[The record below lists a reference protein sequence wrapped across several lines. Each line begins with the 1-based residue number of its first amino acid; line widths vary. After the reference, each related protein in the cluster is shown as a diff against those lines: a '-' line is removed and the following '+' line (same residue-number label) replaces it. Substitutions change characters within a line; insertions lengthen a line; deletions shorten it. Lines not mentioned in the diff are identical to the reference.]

1 MSSRNFVRT
10 RALALALAA
19 SASPALAQ
27 DWQVN
32 PKVELGY
39 LYDDN
44 YRLNLPA
51 NANEVSG
58 GVLDAQAEFRNE
70 GQLTTFSFVP
80 RVHSTY
86 FPDDPDEDS
95 NDYFGLV
102 DLERRGQ
109 RLELGVRGDYSQ
121 ETVANSEQPTADI
134 DSGLGET
141 GGADAGIV
149 TVRNRRDLARLRP
162 TLEYEFAPRHRLE
175 VAADALD
182 ISFDEQIPGA
192 QVDYRSY
199 GGSIGYSFAF
209 SPRSTLT
216 VRGLASRYD
225 VDIEA
230 NSADALGLEAEWS
243 TSSSEVMQAFVRVGA
258 QQTRFDADPLTGAQE
273 EDDTGFLGGGGV
285 RWSVKLTE
293 IFFDATHSVG
303 PTGSGFVVERDQL
316 RLRLTHLFSP
326 RFSIFTGLRG
336 IQDQAVESDALY
348 RKRKYATSDLGFEWR
363 VLRQL
368 SVMASVDYTWQ
379 EFEGDT
385 QDATSSGAALSF
397 IYEPRRRE

>member
-1 MSSRNFVRT
+1 MSFRNFVRACAFAP
-10 RALALALAA
+10 ALAVGAP
-19 SASPALAQ
+19 PALAQ
-27 DWQVN
+27 DWQFN

-44 YRLNLPA
+44 YRLNLPEG
-51 NANEVSG
+51 ANEVSG
-58 GVLDAQAEFRNE
+58 GKLDAQAEMRAE

-95 NDYFGLV
+95 NDYFGRI

-109 RLELGVRGDYSQ
+109 RLELGIRADYSQ
-121 ETVANSEQPTADI
+121 ETVASSEQPTSDL
-134 DSGLGET
+134 DSGLGEA

-162 TLEYEFAPRHRLE
+162 TLEYEFTPRHRLE
-175 VAADALD
+175 VDADLLD
-182 ISFDEQIPGA
+182 VAFDQQLPGA
-192 QVDYRSY
+192 QVDYRNF
-199 GGSIGYSFAF
+199 GGSIGYAFAF
-209 SPRSTLT
+209 SQRSTLT

-230 NSADALGLEAEWS
+230 NSADAFGLEAEWS
-243 TSSSEVMQAFVRVGA
+243 TSSSEVMQAFVRAGA
-258 QQTRFDADPLTGAQE
+258 QQTRFDADPLTGAAG
-273 EDDTGFLGGGGV
+273 EDDTSYLAGGGV

-293 IFFDATHSVG
+293 VFFDATHSVG

-326 RFSIFTGLRG
+326 RFSMFTGVRG
-336 IQDQAVESDALY
+336 IQDQAVESGALY
-348 RKRKYATSDLGFEWR
+348 RTRQYATGDLGFEWR
-363 VLRQL
+363 VLQQL
-368 SVMASVDYTWQ
+368 SVVAAVDYTWQ

-385 QDATSSGAALSF
+385 KDATSSGAALSF